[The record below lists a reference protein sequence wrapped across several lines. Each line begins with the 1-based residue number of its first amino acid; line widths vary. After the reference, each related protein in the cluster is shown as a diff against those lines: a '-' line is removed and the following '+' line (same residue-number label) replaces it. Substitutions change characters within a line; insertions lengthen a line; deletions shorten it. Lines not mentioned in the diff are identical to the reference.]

1 MRRLTLFGVIISAAI
16 TLFTGCNPDE
26 APMPKLTSTTEE
38 NISVPAGE
46 SKAVITYDLE
56 NPAEN
61 GDLKATANRKT
72 GSETLTIQKTVKSHS
87 KLPPTTPRKNV
98 KRQS

>member
-61 GDLKATANRKT
+61 GDLKATANP
-72 GSETLTIQKTVKSHS
+72 ED
-87 KLPPTTPRKNV
+87 
-98 KRQS
+98 